1 MTSITGDGDSSGGS
15 VPPWLWFWVV
25 LYVISLPDQIRLYE
39 PAIVDL
45 FFHKDWLV
53 LANVPELLPFLALFI
68 GILLIPFPWLRAF
81 YLERRFQ
88 LAEPDRNSS
97 ALTEMETFLQQHA
110 PGIHIKTN
118 MLRTDQ
124 LAFVYPLGYRKTGI
138 ALFGS
143 LFRLWRSDR
152 QTAEAIL
159 LHEVAHCRH
168 GDALV
173 IGVGSFF
180 EAVVR
185 NFIVLYLLFCF
196 LPLSWSF
203 ASQSIDALQSG
214 IPFAH
219 KLQQI
224 FTIILPGSFLQSL
237 GLLGGLASV
246 FVLPIIAIWSAEFNA
261 DRFVINQQKSSFD
274 LLQALNKISLPLSIF
289 SWIIFRLTHPP
300 IKIRKWAAE
309 PRLGKFLLVLLLFPV
324 AYFAKLLALIIRAL
338 SEYLSIYSDFA
349 EIFVQLTDNIKTYFA
364 AIAPI
369 WCAMAGFFL
378 LWPFMSMYWEQYFG
392 GSRGTQSF
400 GTYAPYLLSALIVGL
415 LALLWIYGTIS

>member
-1 MTSITGDGDSSGGS
+1 
-15 VPPWLWFWVV
+15 
-25 LYVISLPDQIRLYE
+25 
-39 PAIVDL
+39 
-45 FFHKDWLV
+45 
-53 LANVPELLPFLALFI
+53 
-68 GILLIPFPWLRAF
+68 
-81 YLERRFQ
+81 
-88 LAEPDRNSS
+88 
-97 ALTEMETFLQQHA
+97 METFLQQHA

-124 LAFVYPLGYRKTGI
+124 LAFVYPRGYHKTGI

-224 FTIILPGSFLQSL
+224 FTIILPGSFLQLL

-289 SWIIFRLTHPP
+289 SWILFRLTHPP
-300 IKIRKWAAE
+300 IKMRKWAAE

-338 SEYLSIYSDFA
+338 SGYLPIYRDFA
-349 EIFVQLTDNIKTYFA
+349 EIFVQLADNIKTYFA

-369 WCAMAGFFL
+369 WCAMAVFFL
-378 LWPFMSMYWEQYFG
+378 LWPFMSIYWEQYFG
-392 GSRGTQSF
+392 RSRGTQSF
-400 GTYAPYLLSALIVGL
+400 GTYAAYLLSALIVGL
-415 LALLWIYGTIS
+415 PALLWIYGMIS

>member
-1 MTSITGDGDSSGGS
+1 MTSIIGDGDSSEGS

-25 LYVISLPDQIRLYE
+25 LYVLSLPDNIRFYG

-53 LANVPELLPFLALFI
+53 LVNVPELLPFLALF
-68 GILLIPFPWLRAF
+68 GGVLLILFPWLRVF
-81 YLERRFQ
+81 YLERQFQ

-143 LFRLWRSDR
+143 LFRLWRSDK

-168 GDALV
+168 GDALI

-180 EAVVR
+180 EVVVR

-203 ASQSIDALQSG
+203 ASQSIDVLQSG
-214 IPFAH
+214 IPFAY

-224 FTIILPGSFLQSL
+224 FTIILPGSFLQLL

-246 FVLPIIAIWSAEFNA
+246 FVLPIIAIWGAEFNA

-300 IKIRKWAAE
+300 TKMRKWAAE

-324 AYFAKLLALIIRAL
+324 AYFAKLLALVIRAL
-338 SEYLSIYSDFA
+338 SGYLPIYSDFA
-349 EIFVQLTDNIKTYFA
+349 GIFVQLADNIETYFA

-369 WCAMAGFFL
+369 WCTMAGFFL

-392 GSRGTQSF
+392 GSRGAQSF
-400 GTYAPYLLSALIVGL
+400 GTYAAYLLSALLVGL
-415 LALLWIYGTIS
+415 PALLWIYLA